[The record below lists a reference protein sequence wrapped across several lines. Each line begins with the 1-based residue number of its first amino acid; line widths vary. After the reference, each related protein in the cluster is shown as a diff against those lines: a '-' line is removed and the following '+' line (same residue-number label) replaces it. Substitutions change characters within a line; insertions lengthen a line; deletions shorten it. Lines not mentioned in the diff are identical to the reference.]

1 MTIIK
6 NIINSAKKTWR
17 GEEDPVKVFYTW
29 GLACYII
36 LPLLTAGLGYLS
48 LILLDNLTSALSF
61 ILLFFVPPVIFVFIA
76 PLLTYILYSRNIAN
90 VRAKNIKVK
99 KRIVRGL
106 LLDIPS
112 MLSILLFLLTISE
125 NIFPDIVVLI
135 FFLPINLYRY
145 YRYNVKYRLI
155 FNEKLLNYKVPT
167 LYLSIKSFVTKV
179 IKKRFYNY
187 NPNQIIEDNNSKEPN
202 IDNVKIITSKA
213 FYLSI
218 FIAKIILDILYL
230 PFFTLGVVTKIIFI
244 PIIAVFKEFSKLAIP
259 VLLATIILFQLNQ
272 NQFNRFKQGF
282 YFEKYST
289 AKEANNALLQL
300 HPIGSDVNALVKTLE
315 KAGGKVKEESLES
328 YYEYKKFK
336 KREKWWKKDVAMIL
350 DIKYDK
356 ASPFFVIINWIK
368 WGGSI
373 QADRNKSILFIGL
386 YKSRAY

>member
-1 MTIIK
+1 MTIIT

-36 LPLLTAGLGYLS
+36 LPLFTAGLGYLS
-48 LILLDNLTSALSF
+48 IVLIDNRASALPF
-61 ILLFFVPPVIFVFIA
+61 ILLLFGTPLMFLFVA
-76 PLLTYILYSRNIAN
+76 PFLNYILCSGNIAN
-90 VRAKNIKVK
+90 VKAKNIKVK

-106 LLDIPS
+106 LFDIPS
-112 MLSILLFLLTISE
+112 MLSMMLFLFTISE

-155 FNEKLLNYKVPT
+155 FNEKLINYKAPS
-167 LYLSIKSFVTKV
+167 LYLATKSFVTKL

-187 NPNQIIEDNNSKEPN
+187 CSNQIIEDNNSKKLN
-202 IDNVKIITSKA
+202 IDNFKILVSKA

-218 FIAKIILDILYL
+218 FITKIILDILYL
-230 PFFTLGVVTKIIFI
+230 PFFTLGVFAKIIFI
-244 PIIAVFKEFSKLAIP
+244 PIIAIFKEFSKLAIP

-272 NQFNRFKQGF
+272 NQFNRFKKGF

-289 AKEANNALLQL
+289 SQEASNALLQL

-315 KAGGKVKEESLES
+315 KAGGKKVYSINRDDVKNNHEIHFPKSVFVKS
-328 YYEYKKFK
+328 GYEYYTGIPLLTLKLWTVVLHENKN
-336 KREKWWKKDVAMIL
+336 I
-350 DIKYDK
+350 
-356 ASPFFVIINWIK
+356 IINIFLDK
-368 WGGSI
+368 E
-373 QADRNKSILFIGL
+373 
-386 YKSRAY
+386 YRAL